1 MSTLSDTLAAATAR
15 HASREAVVHR
25 DTRLTYTQL
34 SERVE
39 RLQQKF
45 RAAGIG
51 PDMRVATVLGGTHHI
66 EAFFAIVG
74 AGAIACPID
83 PRLAPETVA
92 TILTQLEP
100 DLVLS
105 AATIDDEPTVALHQ
119 LVDLGPSANANR
131 LAVRPSLEANAPAAI
146 FQTAGTS
153 DHPLGVLHSHAGL
166 MRAGPALEH
175 AMRGALTP
183 SLSPRRTAR
192 TFAMYARLGR
202 RLARAARNPTAL
214 VPLAL
219 QSISG
224 HTTLF
229 NMLATGGRLVLTDG
243 FHPHRTLELVE
254 RERVTNLGGTP
265 MMFELLLRV
274 KREYDLSSLVLAI
287 SGGELA
293 SPRLLQR
300 MHDRFGC
307 LVAVG
312 YGATELGGAV
322 MLTGLGEKRDNLDT
336 VGGPLPGVAWAVD
349 GNEQEGELRVR
360 VDTPMLSYWRH
371 PDLTMQRVDG
381 DGWYRTGDL
390 ARREPNGAVRILG
403 RLNDVL
409 DRDGV
414 KIPAARVERV
424 LETEPGVDAVAVV
437 AVEGSAHQPELVAFV
452 EHRGEHLNLPDMRA
466 RAASALPDGWQLDR
480 IVPTA
485 HLPRTSDGKIRKELL
500 RAGAGS

>member
-1 MSTLSDTLAAATAR
+1 MTTLSDTLAAATAR
-15 HASREAVVHR
+15 NAEREAVVHR

-39 RLQQKF
+39 RLQRKLS
-45 RAAGIG
+45 AAGIG
-51 PDMRVATVLGGTHHI
+51 PGIRVATVLGGTHYI

-74 AGAIACPID
+74 AGAIVCPID
-83 PRLAPETVA
+83 PRVAPQTAESVLAA
-92 TILTQLEP
+92 LEP
-100 DLVLS
+100 DLVLTH
-105 AATIDDEPTVALHQ
+105 ATIDDDPAAALHQ
-119 LVDLGPSANANR
+119 LVEPDLGSSAKANR
-131 LAVRPSLEANAPAAI
+131 LAVPPALEAGAPAAI

-274 KREYDLSSLVLAI
+274 KREYDVSSLLLAI

-307 LVAVG
+307 LVGVG

-322 MLTGLGEKRDNLDT
+322 MLTGLGERRDNLDT
-336 VGGPLPGVAWAVD
+336 VGGPLPGVAWEVD
-349 GNEQEGELRVR
+349 GAEGELRVR
-360 VDTPMLSYWRH
+360 VDAPMLGYWRH
-371 PDLTMQRVDG
+371 PDLTMQRVDAN
-381 DGWYRTGDL
+381 GWYRTGDL

-437 AVEGSAHQPELVAFV
+437 AVDGSASQSELVAFV
-452 EHRGEHLNLPDMRA
+452 EHRGENLNLPDMRA

-480 IVPTA
+480 IVPTP
-485 HLPRTSDGKIRKELL
+485 HLPRTSDGKVRKELL